1 MMIWLS
7 YNGPVIPG
15 GQSTKVTIDGINFNL
30 WWDGDHTM
38 WYVIRSPS
46 LTNPHVQNLDLGEF
60 IKDAVNRG
68 NIPSPS
74 WHLMDIEAGFEIWQG
89 GQGLQVDS
97 LSICTPSPAGCRNAT

>member
-7 YNGPVIPG
+7 HNGPVIPG
-15 GQSTKVTIDGINFNL
+15 GQSTKVTIEGINFNL

-38 WYVIRSPS
+38 WYVIRRPS

-68 NIPSPS
+68 YIPSPS
-74 WHLMDIEAGFEIWQG
+74 WHLMDIEAGFEIWRG
-89 GQGLQVDS
+89 GQGLQV
-97 LSICTPSPAGCRNAT
+97 IH